1 MKSLLS
7 EGKEPP
13 QYREIGKSVELIIN
27 ASNVSVKFLN
37 LLNNIKK
44 NNHILDVDHLIIL
57 NYLMKHREINLSE
70 ASRITQRGIEQAR
83 DVLSYMENQIEVI
96 ESNGNTRNKK
106 YMMSYKAY
114 DLLGESTKYY
124 RDRDLDD
131 MSAKAIILSTLKD
144 RDKLTNS
151 EIRQITSFNS
161 KKVIRLMKEL
171 EREGVK
177 LTGKGRGSYYY
188 LDNKNS
194 K

>member
-1 MKSLLS
+1 
-7 EGKEPP
+7 
-13 QYREIGKSVELIIN
+13 
-27 ASNVSVKFLN
+27 
-37 LLNNIKK
+37 
-44 NNHILDVDHLIIL
+44 
-57 NYLMKHREINLSE
+57 
-70 ASRITQRGIEQAR
+70 
-83 DVLSYMENQIEVI
+83 
-96 ESNGNTRNKK
+96 
-106 YMMSYKAY
+106 
-114 DLLGESTKYY
+114 
-124 RDRDLDD
+124 

-144 RDKLTNS
+144 RDQLTNS